1 MALQNINRGTTPN
14 DGQGDSARAGALK
27 INENFAYLLNAEA
40 TFKTIIGPQV
50 SLTNVSGDV
59 AGEINTEAPFT
70 FEFAN
75 LSFIKYVEFEDGDI
89 FNIYF
94 FKLTEIGGGTKTFGN
109 GGNTT
114 LGATNLFLTGQKLK
128 SVQDFQELNSTVTE
142 DFGDIGTTSL
152 IDYVNGIFPA
162 ITIQATSVGA
172 TILKA
177 IVDDEG
183 ESYLFKGEAGDY
195 GQGEL
200 QLVDVDLEAL
210 SESTQV
216 SVIIDRK
223 LDPFSFNAIANNIV
237 AIKFIHIEIEI
248 KDAIDIIELNSND
261 RHSHS
266 NKPTLDNFGED
277 ADGLPTYNGVKVDT
291 TIAQRDVLNILTS
304 TNTAVSLSA
313 NMGRVLKNL
322 IPINNNQLTNGAGYI
337 TSADGGNAATLGGLV
352 KSDFVRKTG
361 NINETIT
368 GIKTFNDRLI
378 VEENTFI
385 ENFPSGGTVISENA
399 GNGQNIILRPNGR
412 ASPVGQTVIGTD
424 GNLDVHGDVTADRF
438 FESSDKRLKTNIKK
452 ISKSIY
458 TYEFKKEL
466 GRKRY
471 GTIAQEIEKTNPEV
485 VKKLEDGGMMS
496 VNYNSFLSLKLAE
509 QENENKEQNNK
520 IDSLQQQID
529 ELKELIKN

>member
-14 DGQGDSARAGALK
+14 DGAGDTARAGALK

-128 SVQDFQELNSTVTE
+128 SVQDFQELNTTVTE

-152 IDYVNGIFPA
+152 IDYVNGISPA

-216 SVIIDRK
+216 NVFSGTRK
-223 LDPFSFNAIANNIV
+223 
-237 AIKFIHIEIEI
+237 
-248 KDAIDIIELNSND
+248 
-261 RHSHS
+261 
-266 NKPTLDNFGED
+266 NK
-277 ADGLPTYNGVKVDT
+277 
-291 TIAQRDVLNILTS
+291 
-304 TNTAVSLSA
+304 
-313 NMGRVLKNL
+313 
-322 IPINNNQLTNGAGYI
+322 
-337 TSADGGNAATLGGLV
+337 
-352 KSDFVRKTG
+352 
-361 NINETIT
+361 TIT
-368 GIKTFNDRLI
+368 ASTYTLLLEDVNEFLR
-378 VEENTFI
+378 F
-385 ENFPSGGTVISENA
+385 ENA
-399 GNGQNIILRPNGR
+399 CTVTVPLELPANLEFQGIQAGMGQVTFTTAPTPPDFFGTNDLNVFAGFLKETAGQHCFWGIRTHGNNTSSL
-412 ASPVGQTVIGTD
+412 TGT
-424 GNLDVHGDVTADRF
+424 
-438 FESSDKRLKTNIKK
+438 
-452 ISKSIY
+452 
-458 TYEFKKEL
+458 
-466 GRKRY
+466 
-471 GTIAQEIEKTNPEV
+471 
-485 VKKLEDGGMMS
+485 
-496 VNYNSFLSLKLAE
+496 LKLA
-509 QENENKEQNNK
+509 
-520 IDSLQQQID
+520 
-529 ELKELIKN
+529 

>member
-1 MALQNINRGTTPN
+1 MSIQNINRGTTPN

-75 LSFIKYVEFEDGDI
+75 LSFIKYVEFEGGDI

-109 GGNTT
+109 AGNIKNTT

-152 IDYVNGIFPA
+152 IDYVNGISPA

-177 IVDDEG
+177 IVNDEG

-200 QLVDVDLEAL
+200 QLVDADLEAL

-216 SVIIDRK
+216 NVFSGTRK
-223 LDPFSFNAIANNIV
+223 NKTITASTYTLLNTDVTRFLRFTNACV
-237 AIKFIHIEIEI
+237 VTV
-248 KDAIDIIELNSND
+248 
-261 RHSHS
+261 
-266 NKPTLDNFGED
+266 P
-277 ADGLPTYNGVKVDT
+277 V
-291 TIAQRDVLNILTS
+291 
-304 TNTAVSLSA
+304 
-313 NMGRVLKNL
+313 
-322 IPINNNQLTNGAGYI
+322 
-337 TSADGGNAATLGGLV
+337 GLV
-352 KSDFVRKTG
+352 ADLEFQGIQAGSGQVTFTTPPPPLGTNDLNVFAGFLKETAGQHCFWGIRTHENNTSSLTG
-361 NINETIT
+361 T
-368 GIKTFNDRLI
+368 
-378 VEENTFI
+378 
-385 ENFPSGGTVISENA
+385 
-399 GNGQNIILRPNGR
+399 
-412 ASPVGQTVIGTD
+412 
-424 GNLDVHGDVTADRF
+424 
-438 FESSDKRLKTNIKK
+438 
-452 ISKSIY
+452 
-458 TYEFKKEL
+458 
-466 GRKRY
+466 
-471 GTIAQEIEKTNPEV
+471 
-485 VKKLEDGGMMS
+485 
-496 VNYNSFLSLKLAE
+496 LKLA
-509 QENENKEQNNK
+509 
-520 IDSLQQQID
+520 
-529 ELKELIKN
+529 

>member
-14 DGQGDSARAGALK
+14 DGTGDPARSAALK
-27 INENFAYLLNAEA
+27 INDNFAYLLNAEA

-128 SVQDFQELNSTVTE
+128 SVQDFQELNTTVTE

-152 IDYVNGIFPA
+152 IDYVNGISPA

-216 SVIIDRK
+216 NV
-223 LDPFSFNAIANNIV
+223 FSGTRTNKTITASTYTLLLEDVNEFLRFENACTV
-237 AIKFIHIEIEI
+237 TVP
-248 KDAIDIIELNSND
+248 IELPANLEFQGIQAGMGQVTFTTAPTPPDFFGTND
-261 RHSHS
+261 
-266 NKPTLDNFGED
+266 
-277 ADGLPTYNGVKVDT
+277 
-291 TIAQRDVLNILTS
+291 LNVFAGFLKETAGQHCFWGIRTHGNNTSSLT
-304 TNTAVSLSA
+304 
-313 NMGRVLKNL
+313 
-322 IPINNNQLTNGAGYI
+322 
-337 TSADGGNAATLGGLV
+337 
-352 KSDFVRKTG
+352 
-361 NINETIT
+361 
-368 GIKTFNDRLI
+368 
-378 VEENTFI
+378 
-385 ENFPSGGTVISENA
+385 GT
-399 GNGQNIILRPNGR
+399 
-412 ASPVGQTVIGTD
+412 
-424 GNLDVHGDVTADRF
+424 
-438 FESSDKRLKTNIKK
+438 
-452 ISKSIY
+452 
-458 TYEFKKEL
+458 
-466 GRKRY
+466 
-471 GTIAQEIEKTNPEV
+471 
-485 VKKLEDGGMMS
+485 
-496 VNYNSFLSLKLAE
+496 LKLA
-509 QENENKEQNNK
+509 
-520 IDSLQQQID
+520 
-529 ELKELIKN
+529 

>member
-1 MALQNINRGTTPN
+1 MSIQNINRGTTPN

-59 AGEINTEAPFT
+59 AGEINTEDPFT

-109 GGNTT
+109 GGNIKNIT

-152 IDYVNGIFPA
+152 IDYVNGISPA

-216 SVIIDRK
+216 NVFSGTRK
-223 LDPFSFNAIANNIV
+223 NKTITASTYTLLNTDVTRFLRFTNACV
-237 AIKFIHIEIEI
+237 VTV
-248 KDAIDIIELNSND
+248 
-261 RHSHS
+261 
-266 NKPTLDNFGED
+266 P
-277 ADGLPTYNGVKVDT
+277 V
-291 TIAQRDVLNILTS
+291 
-304 TNTAVSLSA
+304 
-313 NMGRVLKNL
+313 
-322 IPINNNQLTNGAGYI
+322 
-337 TSADGGNAATLGGLV
+337 GLV
-352 KSDFVRKTG
+352 ADLEFQGIQAGSGQVTFTTPPPPLGTNDLNVFAGFLKETAGQHCFWGIRTHENNTSSLTG
-361 NINETIT
+361 T
-368 GIKTFNDRLI
+368 
-378 VEENTFI
+378 
-385 ENFPSGGTVISENA
+385 
-399 GNGQNIILRPNGR
+399 
-412 ASPVGQTVIGTD
+412 
-424 GNLDVHGDVTADRF
+424 
-438 FESSDKRLKTNIKK
+438 
-452 ISKSIY
+452 
-458 TYEFKKEL
+458 
-466 GRKRY
+466 
-471 GTIAQEIEKTNPEV
+471 
-485 VKKLEDGGMMS
+485 
-496 VNYNSFLSLKLAE
+496 LKLA
-509 QENENKEQNNK
+509 
-520 IDSLQQQID
+520 
-529 ELKELIKN
+529 

>member
-1 MALQNINRGTTPN
+1 MSIQNINRGTTPN

-59 AGEINTEAPFT
+59 AGEINTEDPFT

-152 IDYVNGIFPA
+152 IDYVNGISPA

-216 SVIIDRK
+216 NVFSDTRTDKIITASTYTLLNTDVTRF
-223 LDPFSFNAIANNIV
+223 LRFLNACV
-237 AIKFIHIEIEI
+237 VTVP
-248 KDAIDIIELNSND
+248 L
-261 RHSHS
+261 
-266 NKPTLDNFGED
+266 
-277 ADGLPTYNGVKVDT
+277 
-291 TIAQRDVLNILTS
+291 
-304 TNTAVSLSA
+304 
-313 NMGRVLKNL
+313 
-322 IPINNNQLTNGAGYI
+322 
-337 TSADGGNAATLGGLV
+337 GLV
-352 KSDFVRKTG
+352 TDLEFQ
-361 NINETIT
+361 
-368 GIKTFNDRLI
+368 GIQAGSGQVTF
-378 VEENTFI
+378 TTAP
-385 ENFPSGGTVISENA
+385 PSGISGTNDLNVFA
-399 GNGQNIILRPNGR
+399 GFLKETAGQHCFWGIRTHGNNTSSL
-412 ASPVGQTVIGTD
+412 TGT
-424 GNLDVHGDVTADRF
+424 
-438 FESSDKRLKTNIKK
+438 
-452 ISKSIY
+452 
-458 TYEFKKEL
+458 
-466 GRKRY
+466 
-471 GTIAQEIEKTNPEV
+471 
-485 VKKLEDGGMMS
+485 
-496 VNYNSFLSLKLAE
+496 LKLA
-509 QENENKEQNNK
+509 
-520 IDSLQQQID
+520 
-529 ELKELIKN
+529 

>member
-14 DGQGDSARAGALK
+14 DGQGDTARAGALK

-128 SVQDFQELNSTVTE
+128 SVQDFQELNTTVTE

-152 IDYVNGIFPA
+152 IDYVNGISPA

-216 SVIIDRK
+216 NVFSGTRK
-223 LDPFSFNAIANNIV
+223 NKTITASTYTLLNTDVKRFLRFTNACVVTVPVGLV
-237 AIKFIHIEIEI
+237 ADLEFQGIQAGSGQVTF
-248 KDAIDIIELNSND
+248 
-261 RHSHS
+261 
-266 NKPTLDNFGED
+266 
-277 ADGLPTYNGVKVDT
+277 T
-291 TIAQRDVLNILTS
+291 TAS
-304 TNTAVSLSA
+304 TPL
-313 NMGRVLKNL
+313 
-322 IPINNNQLTNGAGYI
+322 
-337 TSADGGNAATLGGLV
+337 GGNDLNVFAGFL
-352 KSDFVRKTG
+352 K
-361 NINETIT
+361 ETAGQHCFW
-368 GIKTFNDRLI
+368 GIRTEGSN
-378 VEENTFI
+378 
-385 ENFPSGGTVISENA
+385 
-399 GNGQNIILRPNGR
+399 R
-412 ASPVGQTVIGTD
+412 ASLTGT
-424 GNLDVHGDVTADRF
+424 
-438 FESSDKRLKTNIKK
+438 
-452 ISKSIY
+452 
-458 TYEFKKEL
+458 
-466 GRKRY
+466 
-471 GTIAQEIEKTNPEV
+471 
-485 VKKLEDGGMMS
+485 
-496 VNYNSFLSLKLAE
+496 LKLA
-509 QENENKEQNNK
+509 
-520 IDSLQQQID
+520 
-529 ELKELIKN
+529 

>member
-1 MALQNINRGTTPN
+1 MSIQNINRGTTPN
-14 DGQGDSARAGALK
+14 DGTGDPARSAALK
-27 INENFAYLLNAEA
+27 INDNFAYLLNAEA

-128 SVQDFQELNSTVTE
+128 SVQDFQELNTTVTE

-152 IDYVNGIFPA
+152 IDYVNGISPA

-216 SVIIDRK
+216 NV
-223 LDPFSFNAIANNIV
+223 FSGTRTDKTITASTYTLLNTDVKRFLRFTNACVVTVPVGLV
-237 AIKFIHIEIEI
+237 ADLEFQGIQAGSGQVTFTTAPTPP
-248 KDAIDIIELNSND
+248 DFFGTNDLNVFAGFL
-261 RHSHS
+261 
-266 NKPTLDNFGED
+266 KE
-277 ADGLPTYNGVKVDT
+277 
-291 TIAQRDVLNILTS
+291 
-304 TNTAVSLSA
+304 TA
-313 NMGRVLKNL
+313 GQHCFWGIR
-322 IPINNNQLTNGAGYI
+322 TE
-337 TSADGGNAATLGGLV
+337 GGN
-352 KSDFVRKTG
+352 
-361 NINETIT
+361 
-368 GIKTFNDRLI
+368 
-378 VEENTFI
+378 
-385 ENFPSGGTVISENA
+385 
-399 GNGQNIILRPNGR
+399 R
-412 ASPVGQTVIGTD
+412 ASLTGT
-424 GNLDVHGDVTADRF
+424 
-438 FESSDKRLKTNIKK
+438 
-452 ISKSIY
+452 
-458 TYEFKKEL
+458 
-466 GRKRY
+466 
-471 GTIAQEIEKTNPEV
+471 
-485 VKKLEDGGMMS
+485 
-496 VNYNSFLSLKLAE
+496 LKLA
-509 QENENKEQNNK
+509 
-520 IDSLQQQID
+520 
-529 ELKELIKN
+529 

>member
-14 DGQGDSARAGALK
+14 DETGDSARAGALK

-152 IDYVNGIFPA
+152 IDYVNGISPA
-162 ITIQATSVGA
+162 ITIQATSVGS

-216 SVIIDRK
+216 NVFSGTRKNKTITASTYTLLNTDVTRFLRFLNACVVIV
-223 LDPFSFNAIANNIV
+223 P
-237 AIKFIHIEIEI
+237 
-248 KDAIDIIELNSND
+248 
-261 RHSHS
+261 
-266 NKPTLDNFGED
+266 P
-277 ADGLPTYNGVKVDT
+277 
-291 TIAQRDVLNILTS
+291 
-304 TNTAVSLSA
+304 
-313 NMGRVLKNL
+313 
-322 IPINNNQLTNGAGYI
+322 
-337 TSADGGNAATLGGLV
+337 GLV
-352 KSDFVRKTG
+352 TDLEFQGIQAGSGQVTFTTAPPLLFGTNDLNVFAGFLKETAGQHCFWGIRTHGNNTSSLTG
-361 NINETIT
+361 T
-368 GIKTFNDRLI
+368 
-378 VEENTFI
+378 
-385 ENFPSGGTVISENA
+385 
-399 GNGQNIILRPNGR
+399 
-412 ASPVGQTVIGTD
+412 
-424 GNLDVHGDVTADRF
+424 
-438 FESSDKRLKTNIKK
+438 
-452 ISKSIY
+452 
-458 TYEFKKEL
+458 
-466 GRKRY
+466 
-471 GTIAQEIEKTNPEV
+471 
-485 VKKLEDGGMMS
+485 
-496 VNYNSFLSLKLAE
+496 LKL
-509 QENENKEQNNK
+509 
-520 IDSLQQQID
+520 S
-529 ELKELIKN
+529 

>member
-1 MALQNINRGTTPN
+1 MSIQNINRGTTPN

-75 LSFIKYVEFEDGDI
+75 LSFIKYVEFVNGDI

-128 SVQDFQELNSTVTE
+128 SVQDFQELNTTVTE

-152 IDYVNGIFPA
+152 IDYVNGISPA

-216 SVIIDRK
+216 NVFSGTRTDKIITASTYTLLNTDVTRF
-223 LDPFSFNAIANNIV
+223 LRFSNACVVTVPLGLV
-237 AIKFIHIEIEI
+237 ADLEFQGIQAGSGQVTFTT
-248 KDAIDIIELNSND
+248 ST
-261 RHSHS
+261 
-266 NKPTLDNFGED
+266 PPVFFG
-277 ADGLPTYNGVKVDT
+277 TN
-291 TIAQRDVLNILTS
+291 VLNVFAGFLKE
-304 TNTAVSLSA
+304 TA
-313 NMGRVLKNL
+313 GQHCFWGIR
-322 IPINNNQLTNGAGYI
+322 TE
-337 TSADGGNAATLGGLV
+337 GGN
-352 KSDFVRKTG
+352 
-361 NINETIT
+361 
-368 GIKTFNDRLI
+368 
-378 VEENTFI
+378 
-385 ENFPSGGTVISENA
+385 
-399 GNGQNIILRPNGR
+399 R
-412 ASPVGQTVIGTD
+412 ASLTGT
-424 GNLDVHGDVTADRF
+424 
-438 FESSDKRLKTNIKK
+438 
-452 ISKSIY
+452 
-458 TYEFKKEL
+458 
-466 GRKRY
+466 
-471 GTIAQEIEKTNPEV
+471 
-485 VKKLEDGGMMS
+485 
-496 VNYNSFLSLKLAE
+496 LKLA
-509 QENENKEQNNK
+509 
-520 IDSLQQQID
+520 
-529 ELKELIKN
+529 

>member
-75 LSFIKYVEFEDGDI
+75 LSFIKYVEFVNGDI

-152 IDYVNGIFPA
+152 IDYVNGISPA
-162 ITIQATSVGA
+162 ITIQATSIGA

-177 IVDDEG
+177 IVNDIA

-200 QLVDVDLEAL
+200 QLVDDDLEAL
-210 SESTQV
+210 SETSQV
-216 SVIIDRK
+216 SVIIDNTINV
-223 LDPFSFNAIANNIV
+223 FSFNPVSNNTL
-237 AIKFIHIEIEI
+237 ALRFTEIQNEI
-248 KDAIDIIELNSND
+248 
-261 RHSHS
+261 
-266 NKPTLDNFGED
+266 DN
-277 ADGLPTYNGVKVDT
+277 
-291 TIAQRDVLNILTS
+291 
-304 TNTAVSLSA
+304 
-313 NMGRVLKNL
+313 M
-322 IPINNNQLTNGAGYI
+322 
-337 TSADGGNAATLGGLV
+337 DGGGSRTNKTVTASSYILLATDVDKFLIFSNACTVVIPNGLAANLEFQG
-352 KSDFVRKTG
+352 KQ
-361 NINETIT
+361 
-368 GIKTFNDRLI
+368 
-378 VEENTFI
+378 
-385 ENFPSGGTVISENA
+385 GGTGQVTFSAEA
-399 GNGQNIILRPNGR
+399 G
-412 ASPVGQTVIGTD
+412 GTL
-424 GNLDVHGDVTADRF
+424 NV
-438 FESSDKRLKTNIKK
+438 
-452 ISKSIY
+452 
-458 TYEFKKEL
+458 
-466 GRKRY
+466 
-471 GTIAQEIEKTNPEV
+471 P
-485 VKKLEDGGMMS
+485 S
-496 VNYNSFLSLKLAE
+496 VFLAE
-509 QENENKEQNNK
+509 TAEQHC
-520 IDSLQQQID
+520 SL
-529 ELKELIKN
+529 ESEPMEAM